1 MLIKRYYILNKVKLF
16 FCINLLYFSLRLH
29 FPLKIL
35 LCTIAKEENKYIKEF
50 VEHYQKL
57 KVNKIIIYDNN
68 DIDSENFTD
77 ILKNEISNNFVKI
90 INYRGFEQPQIKALN
105 DCYER
110 NNKRY
115 DWIAFYDVD
124 EFLHIINY
132 TDLNKFMS
140 LKRFKKCQ
148 SILIN
153 WKYYGDNDL
162 LYYEPKPLSE
172 RFTKPFYF
180 NSSKESLKYKVS
192 AAKTIVRGGLK
203 IEWSHLPHYLKN
215 TINCRPDGSILY
227 NYFSPPQYSI
237 AYLSHYTTKS
247 TEEFAERLIRGDV
260 FLNSSRKIYIKKR
273 IFQYYFL
280 INSKTKKKIDLFR
293 KILKQKIN
301 LDLDE

>member
-1 MLIKRYYILNKVKLF
+1 MPNKRYFILKSAKLF
-16 FCINLLYFSLRLH
+16 FCINLLYFSLRFH

-90 INYRGFEQPQIKALN
+90 INYRGFEQPQIIALN
-105 DCYER
+105 NCYEK

-140 LKRFKKCQ
+140 LPRFKKCQ

-153 WKYYGDNDL
+153 WK
-162 LYYEPKPLSE
+162 
-172 RFTKPFYF
+172 
-180 NSSKESLKYKVS
+180 
-192 AAKTIVRGGLK
+192 
-203 IEWSHLPHYLKN
+203 
-215 TINCRPDGSILY
+215 
-227 NYFSPPQYSI
+227 
-237 AYLSHYTTKS
+237 
-247 TEEFAERLIRGDV
+247 
-260 FLNSSRKIYIKKR
+260 
-273 IFQYYFL
+273 
-280 INSKTKKKIDLFR
+280 
-293 KILKQKIN
+293 
-301 LDLDE
+301 

>member
-1 MLIKRYYILNKVKLF
+1 MPNKRYFILKSAKLF
-16 FCINLLYFSLRLH
+16 FCINLLYFSLRFH

-105 DCYER
+105 NCYEK

-140 LKRFKKCQ
+140 LPRFKKCQ

-180 NSSKESLKYKVS
+180 NNSHENIKYKVS

-203 IEWSHLPHYLKN
+203 IEWMHLPHYLKN

-260 FLNSSRKIYIKKR
+260 FLNSSSEYIKNR

-280 INSKTKKKIDLFR
+280 INSKTKEKIDLFR
-293 KILKQKIN
+293 KKLKHKIN
-301 LDLDE
+301 FL

>member
-1 MLIKRYYILNKVKLF
+1 MPNKRYFILKSAKLF
-16 FCINLLYFSLRLH
+16 FCINLLYFSLRFH

-90 INYRGFEQPQIKALN
+90 INYRGFEQPQIIALN
-105 DCYER
+105 NCYEK

-140 LKRFKKCQ
+140 LPRFKKCQ

-180 NSSKESLKYKVS
+180 NNSHENIKYKVS

-203 IEWSHLPHYLKN
+203 IEWMHLPHYLKN

-260 FLNSSRKIYIKKR
+260 FLNSSSEYIKNR

-280 INSKTKKKIDLFR
+280 INN
-293 KILKQKIN
+293 QKFFYIIN
-301 LDLDE
+301 SENYLLLN